1 MKKTLMALNDLKK
14 KGVIVDYAIGG
25 GMGAV
30 YYIEPFLTYDLDVF
44 IRTKDESGM
53 QPLAAL
59 YSHLKAKGHR
69 PEQEQV
75 IIAGVPVQFLPVY
88 NVLLD
93 EAVKKARL
101 VNYQGTKTRI
111 MTIEHL
117 LAIML
122 QTGRAKD
129 RERFLKALDEAKI
142 DKVRLSRI
150 LKRNG
155 LEGKYREWK
164 GFHDKK

>member
-14 KGVIVDYAIGG
+14 KGIIIDYAIGG

-30 YYIEPFLTYDLDVF
+30 FYIEPFLTYDLDVF
-44 IRTKDESGM
+44 IRTKDESEL

-59 YSHLKAKGHR
+59 YAHLKAKGHR

-88 NVLLD
+88 NELLA
-93 EAVKKARL
+93 EAVKEARP

-129 RERFLKALDEAKI
+129 RERFSKALDEAKI
-142 DKVRLSRI
+142 DKVRLSQI
-150 LKRNG
+150 LKRHA
-155 LEGKYREWK
+155 LEGKYREWT